1 MCHLLHL
8 SIILSNIYFHSR
20 ALITRQGADL
30 SLSTARRQ
38 AHQLQS
44 AGSLELTGHQVNT
57 ISIVQFRIILSNVYF
72 LYNFFIPGLLSQ
84 DKVQIYH

>member
-44 AGSLELTGHQVNT
+44 AGSLELTGHQVNIPSHCPYT
-57 ISIVQFRIILSNVYF
+57 YDTSAGREVREKMILSMG
-72 LYNFFIPGLLSQ
+72 LY
-84 DKVQIYH
+84 